1 MKIIDVPRV
10 ERPVLPGFLFIGLGL
25 VVVDVCFCVG
35 KDWRTK
41 ECAVLR
47 TRFLKRSA
55 IVSAV
60 VVLMLLVNVSGAFA
74 EEISIESLVN
84 NVEEL
89 DCVQNTSSESLVASA
104 LSSGERDTDYK
115 TVTTQDGSVLRWKKD
130 GTSSAK
136 IVGYESLSPNL
147 VVPSSIEG
155 LSVIGL
161 ADMAV
166 GSTIIPNSTFS
177 GAKELESVVL
187 PDSVSILSGMDFSDC
202 VNLKQVSLGN
212 GIKYIGMASFSNCS
226 SLESID
232 IPDTCKV
239 IGQTAFMSCTSLK
252 SVHLSAGITQ
262 LGAGVFGGCSALTS
276 VDIPAGVTE
285 VGGGCFEGC
294 GLKTIQLPKGLKTVA
309 NTAFR
314 SCPLEWAYVPSSV
327 KKIGDEAFDSKV
339 LILADSGSSE
349 ARNWARRNS
358 NVYIAG
364 TLDDYSKQGYI
375 GRFDFTGHEHKPEV
389 TLRSSN
395 YDVFPMEY
403 ANVEYRN
410 NINAGTATCVV
421 TSNYVQGKQE
431 RTFDI
436 KKIRIYN
443 ADFAPIETQIYR
455 GQAVRP
461 KVSATYGDYSLIE
474 GVDFTCSYDTSSK
487 FDKDG
492 HVTVVGRGNFEG
504 DTSISF
510 SVERA
515 PVVITFESNGGT
527 AVPPFTAGYG
537 SCYEVWNYIED
548 NKPTNNG
555 YRFLGW
561 YKDPELKQEWD
572 YFHEAPTSDMTVYAK
587 WDFTVSSASVHRFA
601 GSTRYETSE
610 YIVNQYGDF
619 DKLVLVSGENYP
631 DALSASALA
640 GALNAPIA
648 LTPHNYLSSSPWW
661 LIKQHQ
667 PKEIIVVGGP
677 SAINDYVLNS
687 VKETAPGA
695 KITRIWGNTRYETA
709 VNVCRAISD
718 RKLSMSS
725 TGIIASGQGFADA
738 LSAAPYSASNCAPIL
753 LSGPDGLSKETLN
766 SIKSSGLKRIVIVG
780 GRVAV
785 PESVEN
791 QLRSCGIEDITRLA
805 GDTRYETSAKV
816 ADFIVGTKTVSKVF
830 CAAGNNFPDALSAG
844 PLAAQ
849 SGSPILLVDESST
862 AAQGWLGKRKGYISD
877 LYIAGGSSAVSD
889 SLANSLKAA
898 AGK

>member
-1 MKIIDVPRV
+1 M
-10 ERPVLPGFLFIGLGL
+10 
-25 VVVDVCFCVG
+25 
-35 KDWRTK
+35 
-41 ECAVLR
+41 LR
-47 TRFLKRSA
+47 TRFLKRSFLVTA
-55 IVSAV
+55 LV
-60 VVLMLLVNVSGAFA
+60 VPMLLVSISGAFA
-74 EEISIESLVN
+74 EEASIESLVN
-84 NVEEL
+84 SGEAFN
-89 DCVQNTSSESLVASA
+89 CVQDADSEALAASA
-104 LSSGERDTDYK
+104 ASYGERVVDYK
-115 TVTTQDGSVLRWKKD
+115 TVTTKDGSVLKWKKD
-130 GTSSAK
+130 GTSNAK
-136 IVGYESLSPNL
+136 IVGYESLTPNL
-147 VVPSSIEG
+147 VIPSSIDG

-161 ADMAV
+161 ADMVV
-166 GSTIIPNSTFS
+166 GGAIIPNSTFS

-187 PDSVSILSGMDFSDC
+187 PDSMAILSGMDFSDC
-202 VNLKQVSLGN
+202 VNLKRVSLGS
-212 GIKYIGMASFSNCS
+212 GIKYIGMSAFSNCT

-232 IPDTCKV
+232 IPDACAV
-239 IGQTAFMSCTSLK
+239 IGLSAFMSCASLK
-252 SVHLSAGITQ
+252 YVHLPAGITQ
-262 LGAGVFGGCSALTS
+262 LAAGAFGGCSDLTS

-285 VGGGCFEGC
+285 IGGGCFEGN
-294 GLKTIQLPKGLKTVA
+294 GLKSIRLPKGLKTVE

-314 SCPLEWAYVPSSV
+314 SCPLEWAYVPSTV

-349 ARNWARRNS
+349 ARYWAIKNS
-358 NVYIAG
+358 NPYIAG
-364 TLDDYSKQGYI
+364 NLNDYSNHGYI
-375 GRFDFTGHEHKPEV
+375 GRYDFTGYEHRPVV
-389 TLRSSN
+389 TLRNSN
-395 YDVFPMEY
+395 HDEFPMEF

-421 TSNYVQGKQE
+421 TSNVVKGKQE
-431 RTFDI
+431 CTFDI
-436 KKIRIYN
+436 RKVRIRN
-443 ADFAPIETQIYR
+443 ADFAPIETQVYK

-461 KVSATYGDYSLIE
+461 KVSATYGDYSLVE
-474 GVDFTCSYDTSSK
+474 GIDFTCSYDTSNE
-487 FDKDG
+487 FDKYG
-492 HVTVVGRGNFEG
+492 HVTVFGKGNFEG
-504 DTSISF
+504 DASISF

-527 AVPPFTAGYG
+527 AVPAFTAGYG

-587 WDFTVSSASVHRFA
+587 WDFTVDSVSVHRFA

-648 LTPHNYLSSSPWW
+648 LTPHNYLNSSPWW

-687 VKETAPGA
+687 VKEAAPDA

-718 RKLSMSS
+718 RKLTMGS

-738 LSAAPYSASNCAPIL
+738 LSAAPYSASNYAPIL

-780 GRVAV
+780 GHAAV
-785 PESVEN
+785 PESVEQ

-816 ADFIVGTKTVSKVF
+816 ADFIVGTKNVSRIY
-830 CAAGNNFPDALSAG
+830 CAAGSNFPDALSAG

-889 SLANSLKAA
+889 SLTNSLKAA
-898 AGK
+898 AEK

>member
-1 MKIIDVPRV
+1 M
-10 ERPVLPGFLFIGLGL
+10 
-25 VVVDVCFCVG
+25 
-35 KDWRTK
+35 
-41 ECAVLR
+41 LR
-47 TRFLKRSA
+47 TRFLKRSV
-55 IVSAV
+55 IVSAMV
-60 VVLMLLVNVSGAFA
+60 VPMLLVSVSGAFA
-74 EEISIESLVN
+74 EEVSIESLVN
-84 NVEEL
+84 NVEAF
-89 DCVQNTSSESLVASA
+89 DCARDAGSESLAASA
-104 LSSGERDTDYK
+104 VSSGERDADYK
-115 TVTTQDGSVLRWKKD
+115 TVTTQDGSVLKWKKD
-130 GTSSAK
+130 GSSSAK

-177 GAKELESVVL
+177 GAKELESVAL

-212 GIKYIGMASFSNCS
+212 GIKYIGMATFSNCT
-226 SLESID
+226 SLENID

-252 SVHLSAGITQ
+252 SAHLPAGVTQ
-262 LGAGVFGGCSALTS
+262 LGSGVFGGCSSLTS
-276 VDIPAGVTE
+276 IDIPFGVTE
-285 VGGGCFEGC
+285 VGGGCFEGS
-294 GLKTIQLPKGLKTVA
+294 GLKTIQLPKGLKTIA
-309 NTAFR
+309 NSAFR
-314 SCPLEWAYVPSSV
+314 SCPLEWAYVPSTV

-395 YDVFPMEY
+395 YDEFPLEY
-403 ANVEYRN
+403 ATVEYRN
-410 NINAGTATCVV
+410 NVNAGTATCIV
-421 TSNYVQGKQE
+421 TSNVVKGKQE
-431 RTFDI
+431 LTFEIDKVSMSDVAI
-436 KKIRIYN
+436 V
-443 ADFAPIETQIYR
+443 PIEQQLYH
-455 GQAVRP
+455 GQAIRP
-461 KVSATYGDYSLIE
+461 EVKASLGDYELIE
-474 GVDFTCSYDTSSK
+474 GVDYACTYDAISSYSSSGK
-487 FDKDG
+487 I
-492 HVTVVGRGNFEG
+492 TVSGKGNFKNDKTVWFDIKG
-504 DTSISF
+504 
-510 SVERA
+510 A
-515 PVVITFESNGGT
+515 PVTITFETNGGSPVAPYVAEYGKTYGVWQYVDNNSPSNGSG
-527 AVPPFTAGYG
+527 
-537 SCYEVWNYIED
+537 
-548 NKPTNNG
+548 
-555 YRFLGW
+555 RFIGW
-561 YKDPELKQEWD
+561 FKDPDLTLPWD
-572 YFHEAPTSDMTVYAK
+572 YYTEAPTSDMTVYAK
-587 WDFTVSSASVHRFA
+587 WDFTVSSVSVHRFA

-687 VKETAPGA
+687 VKEAAPDA
-695 KITRIWGNTRYETA
+695 KIARIWGNTRYETA

-738 LSAAPYSASNCAPIL
+738 LSAAPYSASNHAPIL
-753 LSGPDGLSKETLN
+753 LSSPDGLSKETLN

-780 GRVAV
+780 GHAAV
-785 PESVEN
+785 PESVEQ

-816 ADFIVGTKTVSKVF
+816 ADFVVGTKNVSKVY
-830 CAAGNNFPDALSAG
+830 CAAGSNFPDALSAG

-849 SGSPILLVDESST
+849 SGSPILLVDESSA
-862 AAQGWLGKRKGYISD
+862 AAQGWLGKKKGYISD

-898 AGK
+898 AEK

>member
-1 MKIIDVPRV
+1 M
-10 ERPVLPGFLFIGLGL
+10 
-25 VVVDVCFCVG
+25 
-35 KDWRTK
+35 
-41 ECAVLR
+41 LR
-47 TRFLKRSA
+47 TRFLKRSFL
-55 IVSAV
+55 VTVMV
-60 VVLMLLVNVSGAFA
+60 VPMLLVSISGAFA
-74 EEISIESLVN
+74 EEESIDSLVKN
-84 NVEEL
+84 GEVFNCARVV
-89 DCVQNTSSESLVASA
+89 DSEALAASA
-104 LSSGERDTDYK
+104 ASDGERTVDYK
-115 TVTTQDGSVLRWKKD
+115 TVTTKDGSVLKWKKD
-130 GTSSAK
+130 GSSSAK
-136 IVGYESLSPNL
+136 IVGYESLTPNL
-147 VVPSSIEG
+147 VIPSSIEG

-212 GIKYIGMASFSNCS
+212 GIRYIGMSTFSNCS
-226 SLESID
+226 SLGSID

-239 IGQTAFMSCTSLK
+239 IGQTAFMSCSSLK
-252 SVHLSAGITQ
+252 SVHLSAGVTQ

-276 VDIPAGVTE
+276 IDIPAGVTE
-285 VGGGCFEGC
+285 VGGGCFEGS
-294 GLKTIQLPKGLKTVA
+294 GLKTIQLPKSLKSIA

-314 SCPLEWAYVPSSV
+314 SCPLEWAYVPSTV

-375 GRFDFTGHEHKPEV
+375 GRLDFTGYEHKPEV
-389 TLRSSN
+389 TLRNSN
-395 YDVFPMEY
+395 YDEFPLEY
-403 ANVEYRN
+403 ATVEYRN
-410 NINAGTATCVV
+410 NINAGTATCIV
-421 TSNYVQGKQE
+421 TSNVVKGKQE
-431 RTFDI
+431 ITFEIDKVSMSVVAI
-436 KKIRIYN
+436 L
-443 ADFAPIETQIYR
+443 PIEQQLYH
-455 GQAVRP
+455 GQTIRP
-461 KVSATYGDYSLIE
+461 EVKASLGDYDLIE
-474 GVDFTCSYDTSSK
+474 GVDYTCAYGAISSYSSSGK
-487 FDKDG
+487 I
-492 HVTVVGRGNFEG
+492 TVSGKGNFKNDKTVWYDVKG
-504 DTSISF
+504 
-510 SVERA
+510 A
-515 PVVITFESNGGT
+515 PVTITFETNGGSSVAPYVAEYGKTYGVWQYVDSNKPSNGNGR
-527 AVPPFTAGYG
+527 FAG
-537 SCYEVWNYIED
+537 W
-548 NKPTNNG
+548 
-555 YRFLGW
+555 F
-561 YKDPELKQEWD
+561 KDPKLTLPWD
-572 YFHEAPTSDMTVYAK
+572 YYTDAPISDMTVYAK
-587 WDFTVSSASVHRFA
+587 WDFTFSSVNVHRFA

-640 GALNAPIA
+640 GALTAPIA
-648 LTPHNYLSSSPWW
+648 LTPHNYLNSSPWW

-687 VKETAPGA
+687 VKEAAPGA
-695 KITRIWGNTRYETA
+695 KITRIWGNTRYDTA
-709 VNVCRAISD
+709 INVCRAITD

-738 LSAAPYSASNCAPIL
+738 LSAAPYSASNHAPIL
-753 LSGPDGLSKETLN
+753 LSGTDGLSKETLN
-766 SIKSSGLKRIVIVG
+766 SIKTSGLKRIVVVG
-780 GRVAV
+780 GYAAV
-785 PESVEN
+785 PESVEQ
-791 QLRSCGIEDITRLA
+791 QLRSCGITDITRLA
-805 GDTRYETSAKV
+805 GDTRYETSAEV
-816 ADFIVGTKTVSKVF
+816 ADFIVGTKNVSKVC
-830 CAAGNNFPDALSAG
+830 CAAGANFPDALSAG

-898 AGK
+898 AEK

>member
-1 MKIIDVPRV
+1 M
-10 ERPVLPGFLFIGLGL
+10 
-25 VVVDVCFCVG
+25 
-35 KDWRTK
+35 
-41 ECAVLR
+41 LR
-47 TRFLKRSA
+47 TRFLKRLFFVTA
-55 IVSAV
+55 MV
-60 VVLMLLVNVSGAFA
+60 VPMLLVCITGAFA
-74 EEISIESLVN
+74 EEESIDSLVKN
-84 NVEEL
+84 GEVF
-89 DCVQNTSSESLVASA
+89 DCARVVDSETLAAAAASD
-104 LSSGERDTDYK
+104 GERTVDYK
-115 TVTTQDGSVLRWKKD
+115 TVTTKDGSVLKWKKD
-130 GTSSAK
+130 GPSSAK

-212 GIKYIGMASFSNCS
+212 GIKYIGMATFSNCS

-239 IGQTAFMSCTSLK
+239 IGQTAFMSCASLK
-252 SVHLSAGITQ
+252 SVHLSAGVTQ

-276 VDIPAGVTE
+276 IDIPVGVTE
-285 VGGGCFEGC
+285 VGGGCFEGS
-294 GLKTIQLPKGLKTVA
+294 GLKTIQLPKGLKSIA

-314 SCPLEWAYVPSSV
+314 SCPLEWAYVPSTV

-349 ARNWARRNS
+349 ARYWSIKNS
-358 NVYIAG
+358 NPYIAG
-364 TLDDYSKQGYI
+364 NLNDYSNHGYI
-375 GRFDFTGHEHKPEV
+375 GRYDFTGYEHRPEV
-389 TLRSSN
+389 SLRNSN
-395 YDVFPMEY
+395 HDEFPMEY

-410 NINAGTATCVV
+410 NTNAGTATCIV
-421 TSNYVQGKQE
+421 TSNVVKGKQE
-431 RTFDI
+431 ITF
-436 KKIRIYN
+436 KIDKVSMSDVAIM
-443 ADFAPIETQIYR
+443 PIEQQLYH
-455 GQAVRP
+455 GQTIRP
-461 KVSATYGDYSLIE
+461 EVKASLGDYDLIE
-474 GVDFTCSYDTSSK
+474 GVDYTCAYGAISSYSSSGK
-487 FDKDG
+487 I
-492 HVTVVGRGNFEG
+492 TVSGKGNFKNDKTVWYDVKG
-504 DTSISF
+504 
-510 SVERA
+510 A
-515 PVVITFESNGGT
+515 PVTITFETNGGSSVAPYVAEYGKTYGVWQYVDSNKPSNGNGR
-527 AVPPFTAGYG
+527 FAG
-537 SCYEVWNYIED
+537 W
-548 NKPTNNG
+548 
-555 YRFLGW
+555 F
-561 YKDPELKQEWD
+561 KDPKLTLPWD
-572 YFHEAPTSDMTVYAK
+572 YYTDAPISDMTVYAK
-587 WDFTVSSASVHRFA
+587 WDFTFSSVNVHRFA

-648 LTPHNYLSSSPWW
+648 LTPHNYLNSSPWW

-687 VKETAPGA
+687 VKEAAPGA
-695 KITRIWGNTRYETA
+695 KITRIWGNTRYDTA

-738 LSAAPYSASNCAPIL
+738 LSAAPYSASNHAPIL
-753 LSGPDGLSKETLN
+753 LSGTDGLSKETLN

-780 GRVAV
+780 GYAAV
-785 PESVEN
+785 PESVEQ
-791 QLRSCGIEDITRLA
+791 QLRSCGITDITRLA

-816 ADFIVGTKTVSKVF
+816 ADFIVGTKNCSKVC
-830 CAAGNNFPDALSAG
+830 CAAGANFPDALSAG

-898 AGK
+898 AEK

>member
-1 MKIIDVPRV
+1 M
-10 ERPVLPGFLFIGLGL
+10 
-25 VVVDVCFCVG
+25 
-35 KDWRTK
+35 
-41 ECAVLR
+41 LR
-47 TRFLKRSA
+47 TRFLKRSV
-55 IVSAV
+55 IVSAMV
-60 VVLMLLVNVSGAFA
+60 VPMLLVNVSGAFA
-74 EEISIESLVN
+74 EDVSIESLVN
-84 NVEEL
+84 NVEAF
-89 DCVQNTSSESLVASA
+89 DCAQDAGSESLASSA
-104 LSSGERDTDYK
+104 VSSGERDADYK
-115 TVTTQDGSVLRWKKD
+115 TVTTQDGSVLKWKKD
-130 GTSSAK
+130 GSSSAK

-212 GIKYIGMASFSNCS
+212 GIKYIGMATFSNCT
-226 SLESID
+226 SLENID

-252 SVHLSAGITQ
+252 SAHLPAGVTQ
-262 LGAGVFGGCSALTS
+262 LGSGVFGGCSALTS
-276 VDIPAGVTE
+276 IDIPVGVTE
-285 VGGGCFEGC
+285 VGGGCFEGS
-294 GLKTIQLPKGLKTVA
+294 GLNTIQLPKGLKTIA

-314 SCPLEWAYVPSSV
+314 SCPLEWAYVPSTV

-349 ARNWARRNS
+349 ARYWSIKNS
-358 NVYIAG
+358 NPYIAG
-364 TLDDYSKQGYI
+364 DLNDYSNHGYI

-389 TLRSSN
+389 ALRSSN
-395 YDVFPMEY
+395 HDEFPIEY

-421 TSNYVQGKQE
+421 TSNVVKGKQE
-431 RTFDI
+431 CTFDI
-436 KKIRIYN
+436 RKVRIRN
-443 ADFAPIETQIYR
+443 ADFAPIETQVYK
-455 GQAVRP
+455 GQAIRP
-461 KVSATYGDYSLIE
+461 KVSATYGDYSLVE
-474 GVDFTCSYDTSSK
+474 GVDFTCSYDTSNE
-487 FDKDG
+487 FDKYG
-492 HVTVVGRGNFEG
+492 HVTVFGKGNFEG

-527 AVPPFTAGYG
+527 AVPAFTAGYG

-587 WDFTVSSASVHRFA
+587 WDFTVSSVNVHRFA

-687 VKETAPGA
+687 VKEAAPDA

-738 LSAAPYSASNCAPIL
+738 LSAAPYSASSHAPIL
-753 LSGPDGLSKETLN
+753 LSGLDGLSKETLN

-780 GRVAV
+780 GYAAV
-785 PESVEN
+785 PESVEQ
-791 QLRSCGIEDITRLA
+791 QLRSSGIRDITRLA

-816 ADFIVGTKTVSKVF
+816 ADFVVGTKNVSKVY
-830 CAAGNNFPDALSAG
+830 CAAGSNFPDALSTG

-862 AAQGWLGKRKGYISD
+862 AAQGWLGKKKGYISD

-889 SLANSLKAA
+889 SLVNSLKAA
-898 AGK
+898 AEK

>member
-1 MKIIDVPRV
+1 M
-10 ERPVLPGFLFIGLGL
+10 
-25 VVVDVCFCVG
+25 
-35 KDWRTK
+35 
-41 ECAVLR
+41 LR
-47 TRFLKRSA
+47 TRFLKRSFLVTVMV
-55 IVSAV
+55 IP
-60 VVLMLLVNVSGAFA
+60 MLLVSISGAFA
-74 EEISIESLVN
+74 EEESIDSLVKN
-84 NVEEL
+84 GEVFNCARVV
-89 DCVQNTSSESLVASA
+89 DSEALAASA
-104 LSSGERDTDYK
+104 ASDGERTVDYK
-115 TVTTQDGSVLRWKKD
+115 TVTTKDGSVLKWKKD
-130 GTSSAK
+130 GTSNAK
-136 IVGYESLSPNL
+136 IVGYESLTPNL
-147 VVPSSIEG
+147 VIPSSIDG

-161 ADMAV
+161 ADMVV
-166 GSTIIPNSTFS
+166 GGAIIPNSTFS

-187 PDSVSILSGMDFSDC
+187 PDSMAILSGMDFSDC
-202 VNLKQVSLGN
+202 VNLKRVSLGS
-212 GIKYIGMASFSNCS
+212 GIKYIGMSAFSNCT

-232 IPDTCKV
+232 IPDACAV
-239 IGQTAFMSCTSLK
+239 IGLSAFMSCASLK
-252 SVHLSAGITQ
+252 YVHLPAGITQ
-262 LGAGVFGGCSALTS
+262 LAAGAFGGCSDLTS

-285 VGGGCFEGC
+285 IGGGCFEGN
-294 GLKTIQLPKGLKTVA
+294 GLKSIRLPKGLKTVE

-314 SCPLEWAYVPSSV
+314 SCPLEWAYVPSTV

-349 ARNWARRNS
+349 ARYWAIKNS
-358 NVYIAG
+358 NPYIAG
-364 TLDDYSKQGYI
+364 NLNDYSNHGYI
-375 GRFDFTGHEHKPEV
+375 GRYDFTGYEHRPVV
-389 TLRSSN
+389 TLRNSN
-395 YDVFPMEY
+395 HDEFPMEF

-421 TSNYVQGKQE
+421 TSNVVKGKQE
-431 RTFDI
+431 CTFDI
-436 KKIRIYN
+436 RKVRIRN
-443 ADFAPIETQIYR
+443 ADFAPIETQVYK

-461 KVSATYGDYSLIE
+461 KVSATYGDYSLVE
-474 GVDFTCSYDTSSK
+474 GIDFTCSYDTSNE
-487 FDKDG
+487 FDKYG
-492 HVTVVGRGNFEG
+492 HVTVFGKGNFEG
-504 DTSISF
+504 DASISF

-527 AVPPFTAGYG
+527 AVPAFTAGYG

-587 WDFTVSSASVHRFA
+587 WDFTVDSVSVHRFA

-648 LTPHNYLSSSPWW
+648 LTPHNYLNSSPWW

-687 VKETAPGA
+687 VKEAAPDA

-718 RKLSMSS
+718 RKLTMGS

-738 LSAAPYSASNCAPIL
+738 LSAAPYSASNYAPIL

-780 GRVAV
+780 GHAAV
-785 PESVEN
+785 PESVEQ

-816 ADFIVGTKTVSKVF
+816 ADFIVGTKNVSRIY
-830 CAAGNNFPDALSAG
+830 CAAGSNFPDALSAG

-889 SLANSLKAA
+889 SLTNSLKAA
-898 AGK
+898 AEK

>member
-1 MKIIDVPRV
+1 M
-10 ERPVLPGFLFIGLGL
+10 
-25 VVVDVCFCVG
+25 
-35 KDWRTK
+35 
-41 ECAVLR
+41 LR
-47 TRFLKRSA
+47 TRFLKRSFLVTA
-55 IVSAV
+55 LAV
-60 VVLMLLVNVSGAFA
+60 PMLLVSISGAFA
-74 EEISIESLVN
+74 EEASIESLVN
-84 NVEEL
+84 SGEAFN
-89 DCVQNTSSESLVASA
+89 CVQDADSEALAASA
-104 LSSGERDTDYK
+104 ASYGERVVDYK
-115 TVTTQDGSVLRWKKD
+115 TVTTKDGSVLKWKKD
-130 GTSSAK
+130 GTSNAK
-136 IVGYESLSPNL
+136 IVGYESLTPNL
-147 VVPSSIEG
+147 VIPSSIDG

-161 ADMAV
+161 ADMVV
-166 GSTIIPNSTFS
+166 GGAIIPNSTFS

-187 PDSVSILSGMDFSDC
+187 PDSMAILSGMDFSDC
-202 VNLKQVSLGN
+202 VNLKRVSLGS
-212 GIKYIGMASFSNCS
+212 GIKYIGMSAFSNCT

-232 IPDTCKV
+232 IPDACAV
-239 IGQTAFMSCTSLK
+239 IGLSAFMSCASLK
-252 SVHLSAGITQ
+252 YVHLPAGITQ
-262 LGAGVFGGCSALTS
+262 LAAGAFGGCSDLTS

-285 VGGGCFEGC
+285 IGGGCFEGN
-294 GLKTIQLPKGLKTVA
+294 GLKSIRLPKGLKTVE

-314 SCPLEWAYVPSSV
+314 SCPLEWAYVPSTV

-349 ARNWARRNS
+349 ARYWAIKNS
-358 NVYIAG
+358 NPYIAG
-364 TLDDYSKQGYI
+364 NLNDYSNHGYI
-375 GRFDFTGHEHKPEV
+375 GRYDFTGYEHRPVV
-389 TLRSSN
+389 TLRNSN
-395 YDVFPMEY
+395 HDEFPMEF

-421 TSNYVQGKQE
+421 TSNVVKGKQE
-431 RTFDI
+431 CTFDI
-436 KKIRIYN
+436 RKVRIRN
-443 ADFAPIETQIYR
+443 ADFAPIETQVYK

-461 KVSATYGDYSLIE
+461 KVSATYGDYSLVE
-474 GVDFTCSYDTSSK
+474 GIDFTCSYDTSNE
-487 FDKDG
+487 FDKYG
-492 HVTVVGRGNFEG
+492 HVTVFGKGNFEG
-504 DTSISF
+504 DASISF

-527 AVPPFTAGYG
+527 AVPAFTAGYG

-587 WDFTVSSASVHRFA
+587 WDFTVDSVSVHRFA

-648 LTPHNYLSSSPWW
+648 LTPHNYLNSSPWW

-687 VKETAPGA
+687 VKEAAPDA

-709 VNVCRAISD
+709 VNVCRAISG
-718 RKLSMSS
+718 RKLTMGS

-738 LSAAPYSASNCAPIL
+738 LSAAPYSASNYAPIL

-780 GRVAV
+780 GHAAV
-785 PESVEN
+785 PESVEQ

-816 ADFIVGTKTVSKVF
+816 ADFIVGTKNVSRIY
-830 CAAGNNFPDALSAG
+830 CAAGSNFPDALSAG
-844 PLAAQ
+844 PLVAQ

-889 SLANSLKAA
+889 SLTNSLKAA
-898 AGK
+898 AEK